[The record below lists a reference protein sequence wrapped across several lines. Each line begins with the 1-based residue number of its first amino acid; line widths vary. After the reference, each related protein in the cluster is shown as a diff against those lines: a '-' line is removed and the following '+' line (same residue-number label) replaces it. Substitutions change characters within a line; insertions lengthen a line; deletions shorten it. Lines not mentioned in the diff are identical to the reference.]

1 MLGNRLKNLRKEKK
15 LLQKELAIELNL
27 SQETISLY
35 ESNKREPDY
44 ATLQKIADFFNVTT
58 DYLLG
63 RTDIRESLS
72 ESTNNLQDNIT
83 FEDLEM
89 LKEIHKLSPE
99 SQHEIKKLIELYKIK
114 DMQDRNTEF
123 SDEISSQD

>member
-72 ESTNNLQDNIT
+72 KSTNNLQDNIS